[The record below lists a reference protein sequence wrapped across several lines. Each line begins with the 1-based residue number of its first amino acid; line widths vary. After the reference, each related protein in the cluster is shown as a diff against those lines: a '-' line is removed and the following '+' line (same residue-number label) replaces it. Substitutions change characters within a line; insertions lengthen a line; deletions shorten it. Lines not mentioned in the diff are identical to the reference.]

1 MDIVP
6 TVITLLVAVAISAWA
21 SYKAGQ
27 PFDPMKPRL
36 VPYTGLIFVAA
47 VVAVYM
53 VVHLVNLAGFET
65 GRR

>member
-6 TVITLLVAVAISAWA
+6 TIITLLVAVAISVWA
-21 SYKAGQ
+21 SYKAKQ
-27 PFDPMKPRL
+27 PFDPMNPRL